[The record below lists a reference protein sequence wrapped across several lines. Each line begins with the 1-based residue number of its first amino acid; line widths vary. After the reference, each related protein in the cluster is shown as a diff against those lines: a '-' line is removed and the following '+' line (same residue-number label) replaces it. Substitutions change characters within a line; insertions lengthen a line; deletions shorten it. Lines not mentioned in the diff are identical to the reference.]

1 MGVDLNRLLS
11 SQSLSESEAQDLM
24 FAQLDGELTPIQMGA
39 VLTALRVRG
48 ESVAEITGFARAMR
62 ARAVRVH
69 VEPGILVDTCGAG
82 GSGVSVFNISTAAAF
97 VVAASGLRVAKHG
110 NRTATR
116 KSGSADLFEAIGV
129 KLELTP
135 EQLAEAIDTVGI
147 AFLFARNHHP
157 AMRVVAPVRAEL
169 GVPTLFNILGP
180 LTNPAGATH
189 QLLGVPRQG
198 LLRPMAEVLRD
209 LGTTAAMVVYGS
221 APDGSRYDD
230 ISVAGT
236 TQVAELKDGQIL
248 EYSLEPEDLGLE
260 RHAPELLLGGSAAE
274 NAVTVRAVL
283 GGGGSSAQRDAV
295 AANAGGAMYTAGAAD
310 SLKSAVIKALKILQS
325 AKALDKLEAYVK
337 FSQAS

>member
-11 SQSLSESEAQDLM
+11 SQSLSELDAQDLM
-24 FAQLDGELTPIQMGA
+24 FAQLDGELTPIQMAA

-48 ESVAEITGFARAMR
+48 ETVAEITGFAKAMR
-62 ARAVRVH
+62 QRAVRVQ
-69 VEPGILVDTCGAG
+69 VKPGVLVDTCGAG

-129 KLELTP
+129 KLEMTP
-135 EQLAEAIDTVGI
+135 ERLAQAIDTIGI

-169 GVPTLFNILGP
+169 GVPTVFNILGP

-189 QLLGVPRQG
+189 QLLGVPRPA

-209 LGTTAAMVVYGS
+209 LGTQGAMLVHGTALG
-221 APDGSRYDD
+221 GIRYDD

-236 TQVAELKDGQIL
+236 TSVAELRDGQIL
-248 EYSLEPEDLGLE
+248 EYNLEPEDLGLE
-260 RHAPELLLGGSAAE
+260 RHAAELLLGGMPAE
-274 NAVTVRAVL
+274 NALTVRAVL
-283 GGGGSSAQRDAV
+283 GGAGTSAQRDAV
-295 AANAGGAMYTAGAAD
+295 AANAAGAIYTAGRAD
-310 SLKSAVIKALKILQS
+310 SLKNAVSLALEILRS
-325 AKALDKLEAYVK
+325 GAALEKLEAYVQ
-337 FSQAS
+337 FSQGS